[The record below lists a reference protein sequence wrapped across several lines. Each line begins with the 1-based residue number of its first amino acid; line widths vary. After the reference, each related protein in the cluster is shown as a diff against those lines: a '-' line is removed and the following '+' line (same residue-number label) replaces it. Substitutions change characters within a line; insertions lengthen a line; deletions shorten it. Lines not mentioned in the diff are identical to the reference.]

1 MDAFSAGFAG
11 FSSVVHSCNRRNPR
25 TPQVYDPGVSG
36 VVEELCALAARAR
49 VAVRIERFALAI
61 AGKGGLCRIDGELVV
76 LVDERLGRVEQAGV
90 IGEAL
95 ASIDLAG
102 LGIEVPPALRAY
114 VRSGHGEVKPLIR
127 PRPLVRVRARKPDG
141 TDM

>member
-1 MDAFSAGFAG
+1 M
-11 FSSVVHSCNRRNPR
+11 
-25 TPQVYDPGVSG
+25 
-36 VVEELCALAARAR
+36 VEELCALAERAH
-49 VAVRIERFALAI
+49 VAVRIERFVLSI

-76 LVDERLGRVEQAGV
+76 LVDEKLGRVEQAGV

-102 LGIEVPPALRAY
+102 LGIEVPAALRPY
-114 VRSGHGEVKPLIR
+114 VRTGHGQVKPLVR
-127 PRPLVRVRARKPDG
+127 PRPLASIRGGRRSTDSINPDDPDN